1 MVNIPHLHLLTK
13 VLRLYSLPR
22 LNVPDA
28 QVGRALGISV
38 WDGAFFCAMLA
49 LTDTFAVAAAV
60 QLHAPS
66 IAIGLLAGLPLLSG
80 SIGQLIVARYFR
92 SFMSRKKFV
101 LLGTSGQ
108 SLFLF
113 IVALSGFLPEHFRAW
128 IYVITFTIQGF
139 FANVVGGLW
148 TAWMSDLVDAG
159 LRGRYFAFRNRIINT
174 AQLFCGLAT
183 GALAFRH
190 TIATSGWTFFLAI
203 FATAGGLR
211 LISTLCLSAQYEPPV
226 KIPSGKKEISS
237 GVFARKPFLYFCFTT
252 AFMQGTVML
261 ASPFFSVW
269 SVRDLHFSYF
279 SLAVTAASTV
289 LGSIVA
295 LPFWGLLSDRHGH
308 YKILLLTG
316 FLIAMVPFPFLFSGN
331 VVLICL
337 FNFFTG
343 IAWAGYNL
351 SNFNH
356 MLLLCKPE
364 NNERQISFAN
374 ALTGISVF
382 IFSLIGGAIV
392 PLLPKIMTWQL
403 QSLFLLSGIMRIG
416 VYFLLFPG
424 IPHHWQDKE
433 AIKDHLRNLIR
444 HPRDNR

>member
-1 MVNIPHLHLLTK
+1 MNSPYFPLLIKIT
-13 VLRLYSLPR
+13 RLYSLPR
-22 LNVPDA
+22 LNIHDV
-28 QVGRALGISV
+28 QVGRALRISV

-66 IAIGLLAGLPLLSG
+66 IAIGLLAGLPLFSG
-80 SIGQLIVARYFR
+80 SIGQLMVMRYFR
-92 SFMSRKKFV
+92 SSMSRKKFV
-101 LLGTSGQ
+101 LIGTSGQ
-108 SLFLF
+108 SLFLL

-139 FANVVGGLW
+139 FANVIGGLW

-190 TIATSGWTFFLAI
+190 TIATSEWTFFLAI

-211 LISTLCLSAQYEPPV
+211 LISTLFLAAQYEPPV
-226 KIPSGKKEISS
+226 KIQTGKKELAS
-237 GVFARKPFLYFCFTT
+237 GVVVGKPFLYFCITT
-252 AFMQGTVML
+252 ALMQGAVMI
-261 ASPFFSVW
+261 ASPFFNVW

-279 SLAVTAASTV
+279 SLAVTSAATV
-289 LGSIVA
+289 LGSIIA

-308 YKILLLTG
+308 HKILLWTG
-316 FLIAMVPFPFLFSGN
+316 FLIATVPFPFLFTGN
-331 VVLICL
+331 VILICII
-337 FNFFTG
+337 NFFTG
-343 IAWAGYNL
+343 IVWAGYNL

-356 MLLLCKPE
+356 CLSLCDPK
-364 NNERQISFAN
+364 NSERQISFAN

-382 IFSLIGGAIV
+382 IFSLVGGAV
-392 PLLPKIMTWQL
+392 APLMPKIMTWQL
-403 QSLFLLSGIMRIG
+403 QSLFLLSGILRVS

-424 IPHHWQDKE
+424 IPHHWHDKE